1 MRCAVSS
8 VDTGQALSWALRTQH
23 SRVPAVTSS
32 WLCVCGGHS
41 WSRTDGPGEDSR
53 RRGPRTRLTGTLAL
67 KADQKE
73 AAKSSEIVQVARWG
87 DPGGSGEEASVQCH
101 RRLGCWTSALPP
113 LQALSTVPST
123 ATLPSPPPPP
133 PASSIRPLCP
143 SSAMHRTF
151 QTDLYL
157 LRLRAARAYVQAL
170 ESSLSPVS
178 VTAREPLKLHAVVS
192 TQVLGGWGGEV
203 GSLRDREAEVRGR

>member
-1 MRCAVSS
+1 MSS
-8 VDTGQALSWALRTQH
+8 KAGLLDL
-23 SRVPAVTSS
+23 
-32 WLCVCGGHS
+32 
-41 WSRTDGPGEDSR
+41 GP
-53 RRGPRTRLTGTLAL
+53 P
-67 KADQKE
+67 
-73 AAKSSEIVQVARWG
+73 
-87 DPGGSGEEASVQCH
+87 
-101 RRLGCWTSALPP
+101 TSAGPVHCTLHCHPP
-113 LQALSTVPST
+113 LPRPL
-123 ATLPSPPPPP
+123 PP

-203 GSLRDREAEVRGR
+203 GSLRAREAEVRGR